1 MKLHILKMFHYTL
14 TTNEHAY
21 ISWPY
26 IRSQNDRR
34 LLGYIAITW
43 IFWQA
48 IFNNKQAYIYS
59 FFCYI
64 HIIGYEKI
72 LKFSLFSYEEM

>member
-1 MKLHILKMFHYTL
+1 MT
-14 TTNEHAY
+14 
-21 ISWPY
+21 
-26 IRSQNDRR
+26 RR

-59 FFCYI
+59 FFCVTYI
-64 HIIGYEKI
+64 SLGMKKCQNFLCLSMYRCRLCIQYKVS
-72 LKFSLFSYEEM
+72 FSDINV

>member
-1 MKLHILKMFHYTL
+1 MT
-14 TTNEHAY
+14 
-21 ISWPY
+21 
-26 IRSQNDRR
+26 RR

-59 FFCYI
+59 FSLCYI

-72 LKFSLFSYEEM
+72 SKLCLAMYRCRLCIQYKVSISDINV